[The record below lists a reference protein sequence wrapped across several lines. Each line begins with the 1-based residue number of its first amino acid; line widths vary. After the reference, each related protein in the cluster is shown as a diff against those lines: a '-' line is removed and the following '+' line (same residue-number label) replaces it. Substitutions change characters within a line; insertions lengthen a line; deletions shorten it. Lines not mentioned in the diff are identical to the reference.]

1 MTHENPAA
9 RTAPDT
15 TPEALLAGEPET
27 LPDGG
32 RIVFTKRKRSTGTTV
47 LGAVVAGAVLFA
59 GGVLTG
65 NALNGDDTGGGRGP
79 GNATG
84 AFPEA
89 PGDLPDGAL
98 PEGGTPGGSGGGFP
112 ARRAARSPRSVTAR
126 SPSRQPTEP
135 RSR

>member
-32 RIVFTKRKRSTGTTV
+32 RIVFTKRKRSTVTTV

-65 NALNGDDTGGGRGP
+65 NALGGDDTGGGRDHGVR
-79 GNATG
+79 GRRG
-84 AFPEA
+84 RGLESRRGRRRERH
-89 PGDLPDGAL
+89 GDDG
-98 PEGGTPGGSGGGFP
+98 
-112 ARRAARSPRSVTAR
+112 R
-126 SPSRQPTEP
+126 
-135 RSR
+135 